1 MKIIY
6 TILFLLSVQAAFSQT
21 ITETEIFNLTF
32 NGDADPYYLK
42 YDKTGTNYAYVYR
55 INDENKN
62 FIISQKNLS
71 DKYDYIEPLQIVF
84 DKEGNYYT
92 IATDYKEDYGA
103 DNYFLIVNGEQIKNY
118 SYIEQYSSF
127 LNKQNEYVFI
137 FKTGEKYRIG
147 YYSINS
153 GFRQSEEYDN
163 IRPTFNS
170 EMLSNQ
176 TEGDMVAYDE
186 KFFFKNKKDERV
198 FLATKYGK
206 TSMISESE
214 EIKTDY
220 ADINEGS
227 LVYNKNNEL
236 SYIAKKTGRF
246 YEYTG
251 GELVV
256 SGNKTYKS
264 FPMVSMPLVFD
275 QNNEPVYVAAD
286 SIGDYRYSY
295 YVVVGNDKQPFPSSG
310 NTADF
315 PSSFSTGISDLK
327 VSSDGVV
334 SYIGNSEI
342 IIASSEKSG
351 DGNSYDDYYT
361 KSFLVENNKAYELGY
376 NIGQIVY
383 NAKGEML
390 YSGIANISKKE
401 RLLLMNY
408 GESRIILNKKK
419 YDDIYDYGFTPS
431 GDVFYGGQTYDE
443 KALNNNYQTTL
454 FIGDKNIGSYSFL
467 AYQYYKDS
475 SYILA
480 YGPGNKYAFSAAEYV
495 DSVNNKYVVVTN
507 EGVLPFPSN
516 VSGTDK
522 FLYISNLI
530 YTVNDKIFYIA
541 DTKMEPVTYAMTKE
555 AFADNVS
562 LGKTYDNIYDF
573 DYDKS
578 INEASF
584 TASRGKVIYRV
595 RVKF

>member
-1 MKIIY
+1 MKILY
-6 TILFLLSVQAAFSQT
+6 SILFLLSVQIAFSQT
-21 ITETEIFNLTF
+21 ITETEIFNLTYK
-32 NGDADPYYLK
+32 GEADPYFLK

-62 FIISQKNLS
+62 FIISPKNLS

-84 DKEGNYYT
+84 DNEGNYYT

-118 SYIEQYSSF
+118 NYIEQYSTF

-137 FKTGEKYRIG
+137 FKTGEMYRIG
-147 YYSINS
+147 YYSIKT

-163 IRPTFNS
+163 IRPAFNS
-170 EMLSNQ
+170 LMLSNQ
-176 TEGDMVAYDE
+176 MEGDMVAYDE
-186 KFFFKNKKDERV
+186 KYFFKNNKDERV
-198 FLATKYGK
+198 FLATKNGK
-206 TSMISESE
+206 TSIISGSE

-220 ADINEGS
+220 GDINEGS

-256 SGNKTYKS
+256 SGNKTYNS

-286 SIGDYRYSY
+286 SIGDYKFSY
-295 YVVVGNDKQPFPSSG
+295 YVVKGNEKQPVPSDR
-310 NTADF
+310 N
-315 PSSFSTGISDLK
+315 SSDAPLNFSNGISDLK
-327 VSSDGVV
+327 VSADGVI

-342 IIASSEKSG
+342 IVPASNISD

-361 KSFLVENNKAYELGY
+361 KSYLVENNKAYELGY
-376 NIGQIVY
+376 NIGSILY
-383 NAKGEML
+383 NSKGDML
-390 YSGIANISKKE
+390 YSGIANTGKKE
-401 RLLLMNY
+401 RLLMMNY

-419 YDDIYDYGFTPS
+419 YDDIYDYGFTPE
-431 GDVFYGGQTYDE
+431 GDIFYGGQTYDE

-454 FIGDKNIGSYSFL
+454 FIGDKKIGSYAFL

-480 YGPGNKYAFSAAEYV
+480 YGPGNKFAFAAAEYL
-495 DSVNNKYVVVTN
+495 DSVNNKYIVVTN
-507 EGVLPFPSN
+507 DGVLPFPSN
-516 VSGTDK
+516 VSGSDF

-530 YTVNDKIFYIA
+530 YTENDKIFYTA
-541 DTKMEPVTYAMTKE
+541 DTKMEPETYAMTRE
-555 AFADNVS
+555 AFVDNVS
-562 LGKTYDNIYDF
+562 LGKTYDNIFDF

-578 INEASF
+578 INEVSF
-584 TASRGKVIYRV
+584 VGSRGKVIYQV